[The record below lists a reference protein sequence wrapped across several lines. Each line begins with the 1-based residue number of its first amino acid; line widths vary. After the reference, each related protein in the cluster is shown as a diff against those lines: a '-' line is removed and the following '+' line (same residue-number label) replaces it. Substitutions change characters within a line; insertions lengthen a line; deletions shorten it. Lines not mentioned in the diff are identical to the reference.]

1 MRLGKTITLVL
12 TVYFLFLPLMS
23 FGAEKSK
30 ILLINSNAS
39 VEKYKVVQDEFK
51 KNISV
56 PTIEVNLETIRGEDI
71 ENITSHDAKLV
82 YCIGSKAYSFA
93 VKYFGNKEIIFS
105 SILNYRRL
113 ILTPKT
119 YGISNEPHPR
129 MPAYISCSIFPTV
142 KRIGMLYS
150 KEYTTQ
156 WFESIRDQAKE
167 LEIEIIGKVVS
178 DPKDT
183 EPFLKQLLGTCDAIW
198 LIPDPLVVPEEKYL
212 LNMLKL
218 CDTHKKPVFSYNETF
233 AELGAVLIV
242 SVDDPTIGR
251 QAADMASGLLSTQKN
266 SEKVQ
271 FPAGSQVILN
281 LKKAKEYGLEYN
293 QNALGVVNTIIK

>member
-1 MRLGKTITLVL
+1 MKLSTTVLSILTL
-12 TVYFLFLPLMS
+12 YFFFFSPIS

-51 KNISV
+51 KNISM
-56 PTIEVNLETIRGEDI
+56 PTIEVNLESVSGEDI
-71 ENITSHDAKLV
+71 EHITSYDPKMI

-93 VKYFGNKEIIFS
+93 AKYFGNKEIIFS

-113 ILTPKT
+113 TLTPKT

-129 MPAYISCSIFPTV
+129 MPAYISRSIFPSV
-142 KRIGMLYS
+142 RRIGMLYS
-150 KEYTTQ
+150 KEYTIQ

-167 LEIEIIGKVVS
+167 LGIDIIGQVIS
-178 DPKDT
+178 DPKDS
-183 EPFLKQLLGTCDAIW
+183 ESFLKQLLGSCDAIW
-198 LIPDPLVVPEEKYL
+198 LISDPLVIPEERYL

-218 CDTHKKPVFSYNETF
+218 CDTYKKPVFSYNEIF
-233 AELGAVLIV
+233 AELGAVLVV

-251 QAADMASGLLSTQKN
+251 QAADMASGLLSTQK
-266 SEKVQ
+266 SDEKVQ

-293 QNALGVVNTIIK
+293 PNALGVVNTIIK

>member
-1 MRLGKTITLVL
+1 MKLGKTILFIL
-12 TVYFLFLPLMS
+12 SLYFFFFSPVS
-23 FGAEKSK
+23 FGAEKPK

-56 PTIEVNLETIRGEDI
+56 PTIEINLEAVSGEIPD
-71 ENITSHDAKLV
+71 NITSSDAKMV

-93 VKYFGNKEIIFS
+93 AKYFGAKEIIFS

-113 ILTPKT
+113 TLTPKT

-129 MPAYISCSIFPTV
+129 MPAYISRSVFPSV
-142 KRIGMLYS
+142 RRIGMLYS

-167 LEIEIIGKVVS
+167 LGIGIIGQVVS
-178 DPKDT
+178 DPK
-183 EPFLKQLLGTCDAIW
+183 ESESFLKQLLGHCDAIW
-198 LIPDPLVVPEEKYL
+198 LISDPLIIPEEKYL
-212 LNMLKL
+212 VNMLKL
-218 CDTHKKPVFSYNETF
+218 CDTHKKPVFSYNEIF

-251 QAADMASGLLSTQKN
+251 QAADMASGLLSVQK
-266 SEKVQ
+266 SDEKIQ

-293 QNALGVVNTIIK
+293 PNALGLVNTIIK